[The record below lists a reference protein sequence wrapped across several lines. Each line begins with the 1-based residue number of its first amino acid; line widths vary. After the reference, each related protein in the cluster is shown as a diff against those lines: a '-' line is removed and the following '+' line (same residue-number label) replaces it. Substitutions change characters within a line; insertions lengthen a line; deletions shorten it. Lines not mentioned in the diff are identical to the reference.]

1 MLKWPFVDLTIDL
14 GLWNWI
20 LESGKHGLSEFQFFV
35 DRFLPIF
42 CPPKTAGFS
51 EFLFINSARIYNH
64 LICFSI
70 VEKSATFVCFFFQH
84 CKGLQPFFP
93 CFFLLVLALLRIC
106 YGHFSDFLC
115 GFFSIDANVRGRFC
129 FILVLFASSQ

>member
-1 MLKWPFVDLTIDL
+1 MLLKWPFVDLTIDL

-51 EFLFINSARIYNH
+51 EFLCINSARIYNH

-70 VEKSATFVCFFFQH
+70 VEKFATFVCFILSTSQGFITY
-84 CKGLQPFFP
+84 
-93 CFFLLVLALLRIC
+93 FLLCV
-106 YGHFSDFLC
+106 
-115 GFFSIDANVRGRFC
+115 FC
-129 FILVLFASSQ
+129 FSVVEKLLQIFF